1 VVSGPDATREDRW
14 AIARLEARVAAL
26 EEALIRRSRELREL
40 QRHLCPGDL
49 ARLVRIVHGLPASAA
64 TVFDVE
70 LWDETTDL
78 TSAEVE
84 DTLRDLWAS
93 LAPEQAASDDD

>member
-1 VVSGPDATREDRW
+1 VVNEADAEREDRL

-40 QRHLCPGDL
+40 QHHLCAADL

-64 TVFDVE
+64 GAFDVE
-70 LWDETTDL
+70 LWNETTDL
-78 TSAEVE
+78 TPAEVE

-93 LAPEQAASDDD
+93 LAPEQAADDD